1 MSKLITVNQ
10 FQGGYKMK
18 NKIISISIS
27 LILLISLISPSNAIQ
42 LKAGDDIIVG
52 GMPFGVK
59 FFSGDLIINGFVDV
73 DSENGSF
80 SPASEA
86 GLKENDIVLKINEKD
101 VKTAEDVTRE
111 VESSDGKAINFLCKR
126 DGKELNIK
134 VTPIKSK
141 SSGTYKIG
149 ISIRDCTAGIGTVT
163 YINKET
169 GEFGGLGHGICSAET
184 GDMLDIRRGIV
195 CDVNISGIDKGK
207 TGDPGELKGYFSS
220 GKTGII
226 TKNTNCGV
234 FGIFSDFQKK
244 SICSQTIKIAPKEET
259 KTGKAIIYCTLSD
272 NSIKEYDIE
281 IVCNSAEESSKNFAI
296 VATDPELIA
305 ETGGIVQ
312 GMSGS
317 PIIQDGKLVGAV
329 THVLVNDPTKGYG
342 IYIEDMLKAVP

>member
-126 DGKELNIK
+126 DGKEINIK

-169 GEFGGLGHGICSAET
+169 SL
-184 GDMLDIRRGIV
+184 IV
-195 CDVNISGIDKGK
+195 
-207 TGDPGELKGYFSS
+207 TFLKHLHFLFNPPTFSS
-220 GKTGII
+220 R
-226 TKNTNCGV
+226 C
-234 FGIFSDFQKK
+234 
-244 SICSQTIKIAPKEET
+244 
-259 KTGKAIIYCTLSD
+259 
-272 NSIKEYDIE
+272 
-281 IVCNSAEESSKNFAI
+281 
-296 VATDPELIA
+296 
-305 ETGGIVQ
+305 
-312 GMSGS
+312 
-317 PIIQDGKLVGAV
+317 
-329 THVLVNDPTKGYG
+329 
-342 IYIEDMLKAVP
+342 